1 MRRVAHCVGL
11 ERFGKEYKN
20 GLNKLEDCVRIG
32 HISTI
37 INRALLPAK
46 RRCLCFANISMV
58 QTSATIVDENVVEIK
73 DAAYQGE
80 EQLKEVVSLP
90 VRSYEQLEWNLD
102 ARR

>member
-1 MRRVAHCVGL
+1 
-11 ERFGKEYKN
+11 
-20 GLNKLEDCVRIG
+20 
-32 HISTI
+32 
-37 INRALLPAK
+37 
-46 RRCLCFANISMV
+46 MV

-90 VRSYEQLEWNLD
+90 VRSYESLEWNLD